1 MVHYQLIRAYGSSKR
16 HSSMI
21 SLLQGINREDLQTL
35 WKLVKTKHG
44 DLRPEDEPERVL
56 WGDLKKFENVHIFML
71 VEKRYPLTPITI
83 TNMLNKKLR
92 ADHWNE
98 MCYQLL
104 KLMDDDLIFDTGVL
118 DDDEVFVDVT
128 IVEKEEQSTK
138 TGEAVTTAG
147 VKDSVLPPTI
157 PTTIEETL
165 AQH

>member
-1 MVHYQLIRAYGSSKR
+1 
-16 HSSMI
+16 
-21 SLLQGINREDLQTL
+21 
-35 WKLVKTKHG
+35 
-44 DLRPEDEPERVL
+44 
-56 WGDLKKFENVHIFML
+56 
-71 VEKRYPLTPITI
+71 
-83 TNMLNKKLR
+83 MLNKKLQ